1 MHPTWSTPGAAT
13 AGPRNEDPFSPPLNF
28 LSAPTSTLPCEA
40 SVLTRPR
47 SAVTWVCDGRH
58 AGKCHG
64 QRAVP
69 LLPSGLS
76 GVARGRSA
84 PPPRCPLPRSPTPP
98 LPRRI
103 GRGCSC
109 SGTSDSLFRVSL
121 SFHGLLKAVRLAA
134 QPWDPPSCRN
144 LPGTPVVMPSVSLGT
159 PGLPVP
165 RPSPACHRAFPFTE
179 HLRGPFD
186 PMPRPRAEQHRHHL
200 ILQLRKL
207 RHRGK
212 AS

>member
-1 MHPTWSTPGAAT
+1 MYPQVYAVPSLLRNASDLVHPRRSYCR
-13 AGPRNEDPFSPPLNF
+13 PRNKDPFSPPLNF

-134 QPWDPPSCRN
+134 QPWDPPHVGISPERRSSC
-144 LPGTPVVMPSVSLGT
+144 LPFPSGRQGSQF
-159 PGLPVP
+159 PVP
-165 RPSPACHRAFPFTE
+165 APPVIEPFPSRSISGALLIRCPAPELSNIVTT
-179 HLRGPFD
+179 
-186 PMPRPRAEQHRHHL
+186 
-200 ILQLRKL
+200 
-207 RHRGK
+207 
-212 AS
+212 

>member
-134 QPWDPPSCRN
+134 QPWDPPHVGISPERRSSC
-144 LPGTPVVMPSVSLGT
+144 LLFPSGRQGSQF
-159 PGLPVP
+159 PVP
-165 RPSPACHRAFPFTE
+165 APPVIEPFPSRSISGALLIRCPAPELSNIVTT
-179 HLRGPFD
+179 
-186 PMPRPRAEQHRHHL
+186 
-200 ILQLRKL
+200 
-207 RHRGK
+207 
-212 AS
+212 